1 MRQKE
6 LRIALVCYGGV
17 SLAVYMHGAT
27 KELWKLARASRA
39 FHDSAPPPSDPASE
53 PDNTCEPAETSETV
67 WLDLLRAIEARQA
80 LRLRVLPD
88 IITGASAGG
97 INGIF
102 LAQAI
107 HSGQSLEPLTKLW
120 LERADVDVLL
130 DPDARLITRFFKFWA
145 VPLVRLLLGWPGNM
159 VSASVSARVSPKAR
173 AEVRGKLS
181 RLVRSR
187 WFAPPF
193 GGIGFSRLLAEA
205 LDVMASSPVEAPL
218 LPPGH
223 PLDLFVTATDFAGHP
238 QSLAVHS
245 PTRIAET
252 EHRLPIGFSAPTP
265 AGGGGELAAL
275 PELVLAARAT
285 ASFPGAFPPLR
296 VDEIDRLMAA
306 RGQDWPH
313 REAFLTRIMPLRANM
328 PGADAEHAVLI
339 DGSVLVNAP
348 FAEAMG
354 AIGGKPAMREVD
366 RRLIYI
372 DPRPHL
378 PTSGPDLPANSA
390 SARLPGFFSVLFGA
404 LSGIP
409 REQPIRDNLEELARQ
424 SREMARLTEIVG
436 ALRGEVEHQVE
447 RLFGHTL
454 FLDHPTTARLARWR
468 DKAYWGAA
476 ERAGYAYQGYA
487 QAKVSGVIVD
497 LAALV
502 AQAVPACDEDAIR
515 YALTQHLARSG
526 LATIHSGSEILSAA
540 AFDFL
545 HQHDLQHR
553 IRRLRLV
560 ARRLAGEWQPLPGVS
575 EAERN
580 AARDAVYAALSLYF
594 NREVTGALGTDFGT
608 VAAKV
613 FEQPGAVLAHIASH
627 RMLPATDSVADGIL
641 ARAMAQMPQSLRR
654 VVLLAYLG
662 FAYFDVVTL
671 PLLRGQGLTEFD
683 AIKVVRISPEDC
695 PAIRKG
701 GAAACLAGVEFY
713 NFGAF
718 FSRVFRENDYLWGR
732 LNGAERM
739 MDIVFS
745 TLEDGQAFTPE
756 ERAQWL
762 QRAFLAIL
770 DEEET
775 RLTADP
781 ALIATLRAE
790 VLAPA
795 SPIPFP

>member
-27 KELWKLARASRA
+27 KELWKLVRASRS
-39 FHDSAPPPSDPASE
+39 FHAGDHPAEPGASDPPHSGEA
-53 PDNTCEPAETSETV
+53 AKTSEAI
-67 WLDLLRAIEARQA
+67 WLELLHTIEARHG

-88 IITGASAGG
+88 IIAGASAGG

-120 LERADVDVLL
+120 LEWADVDVLL
-130 DPDARLITRFFKFWA
+130 DPDARLVTRFAKYWA
-145 VPLVRLLLGWPGNM
+145 VPLVALVLGRRGNA
-159 VSASVSARVSPKAR
+159 VSASVSPEARS
-173 AEVRGKLS
+173 EVRAKLS

-205 LDVMASSPVEAPL
+205 LDVMAASAPAEAAEAPL

-238 QSLAVHS
+238 QSVAVNS
-245 PTRIAET
+245 PPRIAET
-252 EHRLPIGFSAPTP
+252 EHRLPIGFSAATP
-265 AGGGGELAAL
+265 ATGGENLAAL

-296 VDEIDRLMAA
+296 VDEIDRLMAE
-306 RGQDWPH
+306 RQQTWPG
-313 REAFLTRIMPLRANM
+313 REAFLARIL
-328 PGADAEHAVLI
+328 PGRPPHDGSAAQTPSAHAEHAVLI

-348 FAEAMG
+348 FAEAIA
-354 AIGGKPAMREVD
+354 AIAGKPATREVD

-378 PTSGPDLPANSA
+378 PTAGGA
-390 SARLPGFFSVLFGA
+390 SDRLPGFFPVLFGA
-404 LSGIP
+404 LSAIP
-409 REQPIRDNLEELARQ
+409 REQPIRDNLEDLARQ
-424 SREMARLTEIVG
+424 SREMARLGEIIG

-454 FLDHPTTARLARWR
+454 FLDHPTTDRLARWR
-468 DKAYWGAA
+468 EKAYWAA
-476 ERAGYAYQGYA
+476 AAQAGYAWQGYA
-487 QAKVSGVIVD
+487 QAKLSGVIVG

-502 AQAVPACDEDAIR
+502 RQAMPGADEDVVHD
-515 YALTQHLARSG
+515 ALAQHLARTT
-526 LATIHSGSEILSAA
+526 LASPHSGREPMSADA
-540 AFDFL
+540 TEFL
-545 HQHDLQHR
+545 LQHDLSHR
-553 IRRLRLV
+553 IRRLQLV
-560 ARRLAGEWQPLPGVS
+560 ARRLAGEWQPLAGVS
-575 EAERN
+575 EAERE
-580 AARDAVYAALSLYF
+580 AAREAVYAALSLYF
-594 NREVTGALGTDFGT
+594 NREGLVALGSGFGA

-613 FEQPGAVLAHIASH
+613 FTDPGAVLAHIASH
-627 RMLPATDSVADGIL
+627 RQLPATDSVADGIL
-641 ARAMAQMPQSLRR
+641 ARAMTEMPQPLRR

-671 PLLRGQGLTEFD
+671 PVLRGQGLTEFD
-683 AIKVVRISPEDC
+683 PVKVDRISPEDC
-695 PAIRKG
+695 DAIRKG

-718 FSRVFRENDYLWGR
+718 FSRAFRENDYLWGR

-739 MDIVFS
+739 VDILLS
-745 TLEDGQAFTPE
+745 TLERGQACPPA
-756 ERAQWL
+756 ERALWL
-762 QRAFLAIL
+762 RRVFLAIL
-770 DEEET
+770 DEEEG

-781 ALIATLRAE
+781 TLIAQLRAE
-790 VLAPA
+790 VLAQG
-795 SPIPFP
+795 

>member
-27 KELWKLARASRA
+27 KELWKLTRASRA
-39 FHDSAPPPSDPASE
+39 FHDPAAPDPATA
-53 PDNTCEPAETSETV
+53 PDPTSESV
-67 WLDLLRAIEARQA
+67 WLDLLREIEARQA

-88 IITGASAGG
+88 IIAGASAGG

-107 HSGQSLEPLTKLW
+107 HSGQSLEPLTHLW

-130 DPDARLITRFFKFWA
+130 DPDARLLTRFFKFWA
-145 VPLVRLLLGWPGNM
+145 VPLVRLLLGRPGNV
-159 VSASVSARVSPKAR
+159 VSANVSARVSPKVR

-205 LDVMASSPVEAPL
+205 LDVMAASPVEAPL

-223 PLDLFVTATDFAGHP
+223 PLDVFVTATDFGGHP
-238 QSLAVHS
+238 QSVAVHS
-245 PTRIAET
+245 PARIAET

-265 AGGGGELAAL
+265 VGGGRDLAAL

-296 VDEIDRLMAA
+296 VDEIDRLMAT
-306 RGQDWPH
+306 RGQDWPG
-313 REAFLTRIMPLRANM
+313 REAFLARIMPARTNM

-378 PTSGPDLPANSA
+378 PTIGSA

-409 REQPIRDNLEELARQ
+409 REQPIRDNLEDLARQ
-424 SREMARLTEIVG
+424 SREMARLGEIVD
-436 ALRGEVEHQVE
+436 ALRGEVEQQVE
-447 RLFGHTL
+447 RLFGHTF
-454 FLDHPTTARLARWR
+454 FLDHPTIERLHRWR
-468 DKAYWGAA
+468 EKSYWGAA
-476 ERAGYAYQGYA
+476 NQAGFAYQGYA
-487 QAKVSGVIVD
+487 QAKFSGVV
-497 LAALV
+497 V
-502 AQAVPACDEDAIR
+502 
-515 YALTQHLARSG
+515 ALTLLVRQALPAADDEAIHYAIVQHLARSG
-526 LATIHSGSEILSAA
+526 LAPIHGGREQLSAA
-540 AFDFL
+540 ATEFL
-545 HQHDLQHR
+545 YQHDVSHR

-575 EAERN
+575 EAARE
-580 AARDAVYAALSLYF
+580 AAREAVYAALSLYF
-594 NREVTGALGTDFGT
+594 DRDGPGALGPGFDA
-608 VAAKV
+608 VAAQV
-613 FEQPGAVLAHIASH
+613 FDQPGVVLAHIASH
-627 RMLPATDSVADGIL
+627 RQLPATDAVADGIL
-641 ARAMAQMPQSLRR
+641 ARAMAQMPQLLRR

-683 AIKVVRISPEDC
+683 PVKVDRISPEDC
-695 PAIRKG
+695 PAIRRG

-739 MDIVFS
+739 VDIMLT
-745 TLEDGQAFTPE
+745 TLEDDRAFSAE
-756 ERAQWL
+756 ERSAWL
-762 QRAFLAIL
+762 RRVFLAIL
-770 DEEET
+770 AEEEP

-781 ALIATLRAE
+781 TLISQLRAE
-790 VLAPA
+790 VQAGHES
-795 SPIPFP
+795 SPS

>member
-39 FHDSAPPPSDPASE
+39 FHDSAVMPEEADTTATLSQPSEA
-53 PDNTCEPAETSETV
+53 V
-67 WLDLLRAIEARQA
+67 WLDLLRTIEMQHG

-88 IITGASAGG
+88 IIAGASAGG

-130 DPDARLITRFFKFWA
+130 DPDARLVTRFMKYWA
-145 VPLVRLLLGWPGNM
+145 VPLVALLLGRRGNM
-159 VSASVSARVSPKAR
+159 VTASVSPAAR
-173 AEVRGKLS
+173 AEVRAKLS

-205 LDVMASSPVEAPL
+205 LDVMADSQPEAPL

-223 PLDLFVTATDFAGHP
+223 PLDLFVTATDFSGHP
-238 QSLAVHS
+238 QSVAVHS
-245 PTRIAET
+245 PPRIAET
-252 EHRLPIGFSAPTP
+252 EHRLPISFSAPTP
-265 AGGGGELAAL
+265 VQGGGELAAL

-296 VDEIDRLMAA
+296 VDEIDRLMAS
-306 RGQDWPH
+306 RGQDGGGQPWPG
-313 REAFLTRIMPLRANM
+313 RDAFLARIMPDRINT
-328 PGADAEHAVLI
+328 PGTHAENAVLI

-348 FAEAMG
+348 FAEAIG
-354 AIGGKPAMREVD
+354 AIGSKPAMREVD

-378 PTSGPDLPANSA
+378 PGSGGGAG
-390 SARLPGFFSVLFGA
+390 RLPGFFTVLFGA
-404 LSGIP
+404 LSAIP
-409 REQPIRDNLEELARQ
+409 REQPIRDNLEDLARQ
-424 SREMARLTEIVG
+424 SREMARLGDIVD
-436 ALRGEVEHQVE
+436 ALRGEVEQQVE
-447 RLFGHTL
+447 QLFGHTL
-454 FLDHPTTARLARWR
+454 FLDHPTTERLARWR
-468 DKAYWGAA
+468 EKAFWGAA
-476 ERAGYAYQGYA
+476 SEAGFAWQGYA
-487 QAKVSGVIVD
+487 QAKVSGVI
-497 LAALV
+497 AALATLV
-502 AQAVPACDEDAIR
+502 GQALPSAGEEAIHDAL
-515 YALTQHLARSG
+515 AQHLSRSG
-526 LATIHSGSEILSAA
+526 LGTLHAGREPMSAA
-540 AFDFL
+540 AADFL
-545 HQHDLQHR
+545 HQHDLSHR

-560 ARRLAGEWQPLPGVS
+560 SRRLAGEWQPLPGVS
-575 EAERN
+575 DAQRD

-594 NREVTGALGTDFGT
+594 DRDSVGAMGAGFGA
-608 VAAKV
+608 VAESV
-613 FEQPGAVLAHIASH
+613 FEQPGAVLTHIASH
-627 RMLPATDSVADGIL
+627 RQLIATDSVADGIL
-641 ARAMAQMPQSLRR
+641 ARAMAAMPQPLRR

-683 AIKVVRISPEDC
+683 PIQVDRISPEDC
-695 PAIRKG
+695 SAIRRG
-701 GAAACLAGVEFY
+701 GAQACLAGVEFY

-718 FSRVFRENDYLWGR
+718 FARAFRENDYLWGR

-739 MDIVFS
+739 VDILLS
-745 TLEDGQAFTPE
+745 TLEDGQGMTPE
-756 ERAQWL
+756 ERARWL
-762 QRAFLAIL
+762 RRAFLAIL
-770 DEEET
+770 DEEEP

-790 VLAPA
+790 VMA
-795 SPIPFP
+795 SP